1 VVVHFEVPI
10 SFILNCMTKF
20 AIIIAAAGSGTRFQ
34 SGNQKKTYALIGG
47 KPIWQHSV
55 ERFANREDVNQILI
69 VVSPDDIDWFS
80 KTHSE
85 LLGEHEVQVI
95 AGGSERFQSV
105 ENAIEHVA
113 ADSDFIA
120 VHDAARPCL
129 SDALLERIFA
139 TAREH
144 GNAVP
149 AVPVSSTLKRSSNG
163 IRVEE
168 TVDRSSLYQSQT
180 PQVFRAAD
188 LKSAFQNRGD
198 LEPTD
203 EAQLMELLE
212 QPVHL
217 AEGCVLNRKI
227 TSQADMRFAEAAMSV
242 LDRSNV
248 EPIHFD
254 GPTDDSIIR

>member
-1 VVVHFEVPI
+1 MSNFSV
-10 SFILNCMTKF
+10 
-20 AIIIAAAGSGTRFQ
+20 IIAAAGSGTRFQ

-47 KPIWQHSV
+47 KPLWLHSV

-69 VVSPDDIDWFS
+69 VVSPDDVDWF
-80 KTHSE
+80 KETHSE
-85 LLGEHEVQVI
+85 TLAQHQVQVI

-105 ENAIEHVA
+105 ANAMEHVVA
-113 ADSDFIA
+113 ESDFVA

-149 AVPVSSTLKRSSNG
+149 AVAVSSTLKRSSDG
-163 IRVEE
+163 VHVSE

-180 PQVFRAAD
+180 PQVFRASD
-188 LKSAFQNRGD
+188 LKAAFANRGD
-198 LEPTD
+198 LQPTD
-203 EAQLMELLE
+203 EAQLMELLGHA
-212 QPVHL
+212 VHL
-217 AEGCVLNRKI
+217 AEGCSLNRKV
-227 TSQADMRFAEAAMSV
+227 TSQQDMRFAQAAMGV
-242 LDRSNV
+242 LDHSST

-254 GPTDDSIIR
+254 GPIRDTKLR